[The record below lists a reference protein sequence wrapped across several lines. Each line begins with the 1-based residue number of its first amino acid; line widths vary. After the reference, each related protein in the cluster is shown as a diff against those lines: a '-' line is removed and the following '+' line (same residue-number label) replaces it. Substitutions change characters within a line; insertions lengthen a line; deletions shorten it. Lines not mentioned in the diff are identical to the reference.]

1 MKFRRRNPI
10 GGTRSRDHVRLDRLR
25 RQRPRH
31 WSNFPDENRY
41 VAHSSISGLKFGT
54 RRPADCSKNVSINLK
69 FWEEKNLEEKNLE
82 EKKCCKT
89 KKFYK
94 KKILQKFKKKKKLLK
109 KLKKKNFLK
118 FFFLKT
124 NFEKNFFG
132 RIQLKIS

>member
-1 MKFRRRNPI
+1 MKFHRSNPI

-41 VAHSSISGLKFGT
+41 VAHSSISCLKFGT

-82 EKKCCKT
+82 EKKIFFL
-89 KKFYK
+89 KFYK
-94 KKILQKFKKKKKLLK
+94 KKILKK
-109 KLKKKNFLK
+109 
-118 FFFLKT
+118 
-124 NFEKNFFG
+124 
-132 RIQLKIS
+132 I